1 MVQSP
6 GLAAGLRS
14 PPFCKLLFAT
24 GCSWV
29 PSKGAIAWPFPS
41 LNPKKPRCKL
51 QQSKTS
57 AGGKSDNSTEQR
69 THFSDSILK

>member
-1 MVQSP
+1 MAQSP
-6 GLAAGLRS
+6 GLGAGLRS

-29 PSKGAIAWPFPS
+29 PRKGAIAWPFPS
-41 LNPKKPRCKL
+41 LNPEKPQCKL

-57 AGGKSDNSTEQR
+57 AGRKSGNSTEQITR
-69 THFSDSILK
+69 FSDSILK